1 MPGGPDADV
10 VVASRI
16 RLARNLD
23 DRPFPHRLAPEEARR
38 LCTEVR
44 ERLSVF
50 FEEGL
55 ALEPETLSKAD
66 ADLLVER
73 SLASRD
79 LLEAPRPT
87 LILFNQEESVGLMV
101 NEEDH
106 FRIQSFASGL
116 NLQVAAKVARPL
128 VRKIGSRFP
137 LARHPKLGYLTAC
150 PTNTGSGMRASL
162 LIHLPALS
170 RQKSSLQHALQAAQ
184 KSNLAVRGVHGEG
197 SRALGQLYQISNQR
211 TLGTDWSSQLE
222 AVQGFG
228 QEVARYERETRRA
241 LLREAGP
248 RKLLE
253 EDFGRA
259 HQVLAESE
267 ALTTAQALDALSV
280 LRLAVHCGLA
290 DELGFSL
297 DSHLMLLNSFQLQP
311 GHLQARVGSEL
322 PPEAR
327 DASRARLLRESL
339 SIS

>member
-1 MPGGPDADV
+1 MDHRLEPLLEKPPAWLLPGGPDADV

-128 VRKIGSRFP
+128 VRKIG
-137 LARHPKLGYLTAC
+137 
-150 PTNTGSGMRASL
+150 
-162 LIHLPALS
+162 
-170 RQKSSLQHALQAAQ
+170 
-184 KSNLAVRGVHGEG
+184 
-197 SRALGQLYQISNQR
+197 
-211 TLGTDWSSQLE
+211 
-222 AVQGFG
+222 
-228 QEVARYERETRRA
+228 
-241 LLREAGP
+241 
-248 RKLLE
+248 
-253 EDFGRA
+253 
-259 HQVLAESE
+259 
-267 ALTTAQALDALSV
+267 
-280 LRLAVHCGLA
+280 
-290 DELGFSL
+290 
-297 DSHLMLLNSFQLQP
+297 
-311 GHLQARVGSEL
+311 
-322 PPEAR
+322 
-327 DASRARLLRESL
+327 
-339 SIS
+339 